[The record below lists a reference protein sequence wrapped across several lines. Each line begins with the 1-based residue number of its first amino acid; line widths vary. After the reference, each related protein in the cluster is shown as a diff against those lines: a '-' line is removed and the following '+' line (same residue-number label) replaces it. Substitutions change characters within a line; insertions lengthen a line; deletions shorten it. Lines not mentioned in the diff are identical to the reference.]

1 MVKPQLNILFI
12 AHSYI
17 RYSGDLAGP
26 FIHNVAKNLVG
37 IGDRVHVLAP
47 HKRGLA
53 TLETIDG
60 VKIHRFRYAPVSY
73 ERLAYEGDMDKRVKG
88 NRLNWILFLSFLYSF
103 SVGSLSLIKR
113 EEIKLLYAHWWI
125 PGGLVG
131 WLASLWSGKP
141 LLVTL
146 HGTDYRVLKKQKL
159 LRPLAKCIFKR
170 ARHVTVVSSFIKE
183 HLMEYKLVS
192 EDKIKV
198 LPMPVDD
205 RQFVPQKRSKK
216 EKKTILCVAKFTRQK
231 GLDYLIEASSILV
244 DKGLDFEV
252 KIIGGGPEWD
262 RFENKIRELGLS
274 QKVFLRDKVNQQ
286 ELPSYYQEA
295 DVIVLPAIEEGFG
308 LVLVEAQLCLRP
320 VIGARSG
327 GIPDIIEDEKSGLL
341 VPPEDEVSLASAI
354 QRVLTDEQLADRLAQ
369 GGYESAKAKFSSHA
383 VLQEYLKLLR

>member
-1 MVKPQLNILFI
+1 MVKPQLKILFL

-26 FIHNVAKNLVG
+26 FIHNVAKNLVS

-47 HKRGLA
+47 HKRRLA
-53 TLETIDG
+53 TLEIIDG
-60 VKIHRFRYAPVSY
+60 VEIHRFRYAPVFW
-73 ERLAYEGDMDKRVKG
+73 EQLAYEGNMDEKVKG
-88 NRLNWILFLSFLYSF
+88 NLWNSILFFFFLLF
-103 SVGSLSLIKR
+103 FLVNSLSLVRKKR
-113 EEIKLLYAHWWI
+113 IDILYAHWWI

-131 WLASLWSGKP
+131 WLASLWTGKP

-146 HGTDYRVLKKQKL
+146 HGADYRVLKKQKA
-159 LRPLAKCIFKR
+159 LRPLAKRIFRR

-183 HLMEYKLVS
+183 HLMEYELVS

-205 RQFVPQKRSKK
+205 RQFVPQKLSKK
-216 EKKTILCVAKFTRQK
+216 EKKSILCVAKFTQQK
-231 GLDYLIEASSILV
+231 GLDYLIDASSILLS
-244 DKGLDFEV
+244 KGLDFEV

-262 RFENKIRELGLS
+262 RFDKKIREMGLS
-274 QKVFLRDKVNQQ
+274 QKVFLLDKVRQQ
-286 ELPSYYQEA
+286 ELPSYYREA

-320 VIGARSG
+320 VIGAKSG

-341 VPPEDEVSLASAI
+341 VPPEDHVSLASAI
-354 QRVLTDEQLADRLAQ
+354 ERVLTDEQLASRLAQ

-383 VLQEYLKLLR
+383 VLREYLKLLR